1 MGIILCYI
9 IMRPKQ
15 ILDQETLQKNNNLR
29 KEYTELTAAI
39 ASAETETNALEKRK
53 ASLNADIETISAQ
66 ATAAANE
73 IYKKSYDLM
82 QEKMSQSAEIAG
94 YRYQLAEEE
103 HKQEYLS
110 IMEENV
116 KTFNTNIAIKQ
127 AELKTVSETL
137 NILKE
142 KVKAAIELDKRNML
156 KESEKD
162 YYKIKILDQDKEDIQ
177 LLQEVAKK
185 LNKDPE
191 PINKIIWELYYKKP
205 TMDLLGRLT
214 PTGQTHCGIYKIT
227 NLKTNQCY
235 IGQSVDLRNRLRDHI
250 KAGLGISSSNNKFYT
265 EMKTIGPESFMYEI
279 IEKCDR
285 SQLNEREKY
294 WINFYQ
300 SIDWGYNTL
309 QGNKN

>member
-1 MGIILCYI
+1 MIGIIIYLY
-9 IMRPKQ
+9 PKHK
-15 ILDQETLQKNNNLR
+15 LDEEVLQKNKELQNNLT
-29 KEYTELTAAI
+29 KLTAEI
-39 ASAETETNALEKRK
+39 ASAETETSALERRK

-66 ATAAANE
+66 ASAAADE

-82 QEKMSQSAEIAG
+82 QERMSQSAEIAG
-94 YRYQLAEEE
+94 YRYQLAEEK

-110 IMEENV
+110 IMEENA
-116 KTFNTNIAIKQ
+116 KLFTESIAAKQ
-127 AELKTVSETL
+127 AELNTVNEELKT
-137 NILKE
+137 LKE
-142 KVKAAIELDKRNML
+142 KVRAAIDLDKRNML

-162 YYKIKILDQDKEDIQ
+162 YYKLKISDQDIEDIQ
-177 LLQEVAKK
+177 LLKEVATK

-214 PTGQTHCGIYKIT
+214 PTGQNHCGIYKIT

-250 KAGLGISSSNNKFYT
+250 KAGLGISSSNNRFYT
-265 EMKTIGPESFMYEI
+265 EMKSIGPESFMYEI
-279 IEKCDR
+279 IEKCER

-294 WINFYQ
+294 WIDFYQ
-300 SIDWGYNTL
+300 STDWGYNST